1 MFVFGVI
8 FVADG
13 FGQPIKET
21 LDKLINLKVEDDDE
35 KEKYQSMWINM
46 FALFGALALLGGAII
61 ILYMFYDWL
70 KGRIQNLRRIW
81 QYKHRFNKKPI
92 AKCYCIDCRDY
103 DEKNKFCRDLGR
115 HVLDNTFCCWC
126 KPDMSKKPNVKEE
139 FK

>member
-1 MFVFGVI
+1 
-8 FVADG
+8 
-13 FGQPIKET
+13 
-21 LDKLINLKVEDDDE
+21 
-35 KEKYQSMWINM
+35 MWINM
-46 FALFGALALLGGAII
+46 LAGFGAVALIGGFII

-70 KGRIQNLRRIW
+70 KDRIRNLRRIW

-103 DEKNKFCRDLGR
+103 DERNKFCRDLGR

-139 FK
+139 IK